1 MKQIIAVEKQLKIDL
16 ELILQSNEAMNEKA
30 KKGVSLIKEK
40 LSAIRKRVR
49 ETGFETEEDEIYFF
63 RKVKPPIH
71 GNLIFFSILSEIET
85 SKMHMSDEE
94 LNVLI
99 SKKFSKFRKI
109 MREHSEF
116 VAYYNQDMTHLDKT
130 YFLRASEIVKV
141 TSHITSVLL
150 DPEFNTVYDVVI
162 ANLFAMQLLQN
173 HINIP
178 LQIKKELRI
187 EIPSLKWTAS
197 KSDFIEFIYG
207 LQATFA
213 VNNGEVEI
221 KELCQAMQSIF
232 QVQIDDPYRIFI
244 DLSNRKISPM
254 KFIPKM
260 EEGLLRRIKETKG

>member
-40 LSAIRKRVR
+40 LSTIRKRVR

-71 GNLIFFSILSEIET
+71 GYLIFFSILSEIET
-85 SKMHMSDEE
+85 CKMLMTEDE
-94 LNVLI
+94 LNTLI
-99 SKKFSKFRKI
+99 NKKFSKFRKV
-109 MREHSEF
+109 MRDNSEF
-116 VAYYNQDMTHLDKT
+116 VAYYSQNMTHLDKT
-130 YFLRASEIVKV
+130 YFLRATEIVNV

-150 DPEFNTVYDVVI
+150 DPDFNTVYDVVL
-162 ANLFAMQLLQN
+162 ANFYAMQMLQN
-173 HINIP
+173 HLSIP
-178 LQIKKELRI
+178 VHLKE
-187 EIPSLKWTAS
+187 EIRKVFPDLKWTAS

-207 LQATFA
+207 LQASLA

-244 DLSNRKISPM
+244 DLTQRKIAHM

>member
-1 MKQIIAVEKQLKIDL
+1 MKQIIATQQQLKIDL
-16 ELILQSNEAMNEKA
+16 DAILQGNEAMNEKA

-49 ETGFETEEDEIYFF
+49 ETGFRSEEDEIYFF

-71 GNLIFFSILSEIET
+71 GYLIFFSILSEIET

-94 LNVLI
+94 LNMLI

-116 VAYYNQDMTHLDKT
+116 VAYYNQDMTHLDKS

-162 ANLFAMQLLQN
+162 ANLYAMQLLQN
-173 HINIP
+173 HLFIP
-178 LQIKKELRI
+178 GHVSEDFRKKM
-187 EIPSLKWTAS
+187 PTLKWTAS

-207 LQATFA
+207 LQASFA

-221 KELCQAMQSIF
+221 KELCRAIQSII

>member
-1 MKQIIAVEKQLKIDL
+1 MKKIIATQQQLKIDL
-16 ELILQSNEAMNEKA
+16 DAILHGNEAMSEKA

-49 ETGFETEEDEIYFF
+49 ETGFRSEEDEIYFF

-71 GNLIFFSILSEIET
+71 GYLIFFSILSEIET
-85 SKMHMSDEE
+85 SKMHMSEEE

-116 VAYYNQDMTHLDKT
+116 VAYYNQNMTHLDKS

-162 ANLFAMQLLQN
+162 ANLYAMQLLQN
-173 HINIP
+173 HLFIPVHINEDFR
-178 LQIKKELRI
+178 KKM
-187 EIPSLKWTAS
+187 PTLKWTAS

-207 LQATFA
+207 LQASLA

>member
-40 LSAIRKRVR
+40 LSVIRKRVS
-49 ETGFETEEDEIYFF
+49 EKGFDTEEDEIYFF
-63 RKVKPPIH
+63 RKVKPSIH
-71 GNLIFFSILSEIET
+71 GYLIFFSILSEIE
-85 SKMHMSDEE
+85 SNKMHMSEEE
-94 LNVLI
+94 LNTLI
-99 SKKFSKFRKI
+99 SKKFSMFRKI

-116 VAYYNQDMTHLDKT
+116 IAYYSQNMTHLDKT

-178 LQIKKELRI
+178 VQIKKELRK
-187 EIPSLKWTAS
+187 EIPALKWTAS

-207 LQATFA
+207 LHATFA